1 MEQTFRIDRDNTTLT
16 LTLIRAHCLDIA
28 GKQQL
33 ANALGEIG
41 GDENAR
47 ALILTSS
54 HPAGML
60 VNVAELVNMSPADA
74 RAFSQSGHRLA
85 DALAALPMPVIAAVD
100 GPALGGG
107 CELVLSCDLAIAGSK
122 AVLGQIEANGGV
134 IPGFGG
140 TWRLARRVGFQRAC
154 EMIFTGSI
162 LDATT
167 AAAYGLVLESVSSAD
182 LMRRCRDLA
191 AAAESPDAKAGR
203 AELDK
208 WGTADGA
215 VYQVAAV
222 HGPSSDAAVAPGLRS
237 ESLSD
242 EVAKRWAALGFTT
255 RNVSVNGVV
264 LHVAEAGR
272 GPLLILLHGYPQ
284 SGEIWRLIAADL
296 ATNHHVVIPDL
307 RGMGLSEAAVDGYA
321 LSNVAEDVHQ
331 LTRSMGYNSVKVVGH
346 DWGASVAAVYA
357 LRYRGEVTKLGF
369 IESALP
375 GGGFENLWTF
385 AKPNDGFTFIPFL
398 LMGGA
403 EADGDTT
410 ANLLRG
416 RGNLSS
422 SPVA

>member
-1 MEQTFRIDRDNTTLT
+1 MRATIPSEGVNATFVQTWAMD
-16 LTLIRAHCLDIA
+16 
-28 GKQQL
+28 
-33 ANALGEIG
+33 
-41 GDENAR
+41 
-47 ALILTSS
+47 
-54 HPAGML
+54 
-60 VNVAELVNMSPADA
+60 
-74 RAFSQSGHRLA
+74 
-85 DALAALPMPVIAAVD
+85 
-100 GPALGGG
+100 
-107 CELVLSCDLAIAGSK
+107 SK
-122 AVLGQIEANGGV
+122 ANQDG
-134 IPGFGG
+134 
-140 TWRLARRVGFQRAC
+140 WLATMGRRVSALTAKQGFV
-154 EMIFTGSI
+154 SI
-162 LDATT
+162 SLHRSDDGKRIAVYAQWRTD
-167 AAAYGLVLESVSSAD
+167 S
-182 LMRRCRDLA
+182 DLA

-215 VYQVAAV
+215 VYRVAAV
-222 HGPSSDAAVAPGLRS
+222 HGPSRDAAVAPGLPS

-272 GPLLILLHGYPQ
+272 GAPIILLHGYPQ

-307 RGMGLSEAAVDGYA
+307 RGMGLSEAAADGYN
-321 LSNVAEDVHQ
+321 LSNVAEDIHE
-331 LTRSMGYNSVKVVGH
+331 LTRSLGYTRVKIVGH

-357 LRYRGEVTKLGF
+357 LRYRDEVTKLGF

-375 GGGFENLWTF
+375 GCGFEDLWTF

-403 EADGDTT
+403 DVDDDAT

-416 RGNLSS
+416 REELFLHHLWRKFTGDQKAAPFENWHPYIAALARPGVLRSSASYYRAAYRSADEVRNLIGRQLEIPVLSIAGEKGMGALQQSFVRAFSNNLSAS
-422 SPVA
+422 VVIPGAGHFIAEERPTEAASALKGFLND

>member
-1 MEQTFRIDRDNTTLT
+1 MEQTFRIERDSTTLT

-41 GDENAR
+41 GGEDAR

-85 DALAALPMPVIAAVD
+85 DALAALPIPVIAAVD

-122 AVLGQIEANGGV
+122 AALGQIEANGGV

-182 LMRRCRDLA
+182 LMGRCRDLA
-191 AAAESPDAKAGR
+191 ERIAK
-203 AELDK
+203 
-208 WGTADGA
+208 
-215 VYQVAAV
+215 
-222 HGPSSDAAVAPGLRS
+222 
-237 ESLSD
+237 
-242 EVAKRWAALGFTT
+242 
-255 RNVSVNGVV
+255 VSRFS
-264 LHVAEAGR
+264 VAEAKR
-272 GPLLILLHGYPQ
+272 VMY
-284 SGEIWRLIAADL
+284 SGW
-296 ATNHHVVIPDL
+296 
-307 RGMGLSEAAVDGYA
+307 GLPP
-321 LSNVAEDVHQ
+321 
-331 LTRSMGYNSVKVVGH
+331 
-346 DWGASVAAVYA
+346 VAANAVEQSAFASLFGSDDQRLRMRAA
-357 LRYRGEVTKLGF
+357 LEQPSKN
-369 IESALP
+369 S
-375 GGGFENLWTF
+375 
-385 AKPNDGFTFIPFL
+385 
-398 LMGGA
+398 
-403 EADGDTT
+403 
-410 ANLLRG
+410 
-416 RGNLSS
+416 
-422 SPVA
+422 